1 MINWTDISQQISRHT
16 GHHFSVE
23 HKRYVGG
30 GSINDAY
37 YLGGDGQSYFIKFN
51 KSAKLTM
58 FEAERDGL
66 TELFNSH
73 SIRVPQVLFTGTSN
87 SHAFIV
93 LEYLSLTG
101 IKNPGL
107 MGEQLA
113 KLHRV
118 TSDRHGWHRDNTIGA
133 TLQCNDWKTDW
144 VSFWADCR
152 LGYQLELAAHNG
164 IGQSVV
170 KLCERLRS
178 HVGDFF
184 TDYTPQASL
193 LHGDLWGGNAAY
205 DQSGEPVI
213 FDPAVYY
220 GDRESDIAMTEL
232 FGGFGQEFYH
242 AYKNSWPMDDGYKIR
257 KILYNQYH
265 ILNHFNLFG
274 GSYGQQAERMAKQL
288 LAECR

>member
-1 MINWTDISQQISRHT
+1 MIDWTDISQQISRHT
-16 GHHFSVE
+16 GRHFSVE
-23 HKRYVGG
+23 TKRSVGG

-37 YLGGDGQSYFIKFN
+37 SISGNEQAYFIKFN
-51 KSAKLTM
+51 QLVQLTM

-66 TELFNSH
+66 TELFDSQ
-73 SIRVPQVLFTGTSN
+73 SIRVPQVLLTGTSN

-93 LEYLSLTG
+93 LEHLSLTG
-101 IKNPGL
+101 KQNPSL

-113 KLHRV
+113 RLHSV
-118 TSDRHGWHRDNTIGA
+118 TSDRYGWYRDNTIGA
-133 TLQCNDWKTDW
+133 TVQCNDWHADW
-144 VSFWADCR
+144 VSFWAECR
-152 LGYQLELAAHNG
+152 LGYQLELASNNG

-170 KLCERLRS
+170 KLCESLRS
-178 HVGDFF
+178 HVGAFF
-184 TDYTPQASL
+184 TNDKPQASL

-205 DQSGEPVI
+205 DLSGEPVI

-232 FGGFGQEFYH
+232 FGGFGQEFYI
-242 AYKNSWPMDDGYKIR
+242 AYNNSWPLDSGYKVR
-257 KILYNQYH
+257 KTLYNQYH